1 MARKKVQERIKD
13 YLERFEILDGCSV
26 IRINDL
32 DLSNYPVHDCSIEP
46 LENGEV
52 RVHLSMDFR
61 AKHTSFYQA
70 AKKGESQKG
79 NPNIQFEPYRE

>member
-1 MARKKVQERIKD
+1 MARKKVQEMIND

-52 RVHLSMDFR
+52 RVHISMDFI
-61 AKHTSFYQA
+61 AKHTSLYQA
-70 AKKGESQKG
+70 AKKWVSQKG
-79 NPNIQFEPYRE
+79 NPDVKFEPYSE

>member
-1 MARKKVQERIKD
+1 MIND

-52 RVHLSMDFR
+52 RVHISMTFR

-79 NPNIQFEPYRE
+79 KTNIKLEPYRE

>member
-1 MARKKVQERIKD
+1 MIKD

-52 RVHLSMDFR
+52 RVH
-61 AKHTSFYQA
+61 
-70 AKKGESQKG
+70 
-79 NPNIQFEPYRE
+79 IC

>member
-1 MARKKVQERIKD
+1 MIND

-52 RVHLSMDFR
+52 RVHISMDFI
-61 AKHTSFYQA
+61 AKHTSLYQA
-70 AKKGESQKG
+70 AKKMGIPKRKPRCQ
-79 NPNIQFEPYRE
+79 I